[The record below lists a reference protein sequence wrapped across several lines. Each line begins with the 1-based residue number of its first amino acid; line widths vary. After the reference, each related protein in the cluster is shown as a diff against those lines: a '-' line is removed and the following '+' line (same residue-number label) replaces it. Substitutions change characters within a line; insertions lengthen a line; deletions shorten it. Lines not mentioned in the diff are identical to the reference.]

1 MCIRDS
7 ISSYRSRPHQQPF
20 FTVLFHGRILS
31 MENHFRDFLLGIFHP
46 VIQFFACQP
55 VNRHSLSVCICNPGA
70 VIPVSYTHLDVYKRQ
85 ATDGTCGFHLITHV
99 TVGCGKVNCPQG
111 KRRCPGVQPRR
122 TASDE
127 NHIAN
132 YHGHHFYIISIE
144 RGTLTPPS
152 ANYLYHCNRRGAHC
166 APTVSLNG
174 YGHSSMHRFHSHC
187 GSTLCSPAITHLQM
201 VKNGIMRSCRPA
213 I

>member
-1 MCIRDS
+1 MSDTLLLHRRFHLRRRGTRLIARRAREGPLGDDRDA
-7 ISSYRSRPHQQPF
+7 QL
-20 FTVLFHGRILS
+20 VGL
-31 MENHFRDFLLGIFHP
+31 
-46 VIQFFACQP
+46 V
-55 VNRHSLSVCICNPGA
+55 
-70 VIPVSYTHLDVYKRQ
+70 